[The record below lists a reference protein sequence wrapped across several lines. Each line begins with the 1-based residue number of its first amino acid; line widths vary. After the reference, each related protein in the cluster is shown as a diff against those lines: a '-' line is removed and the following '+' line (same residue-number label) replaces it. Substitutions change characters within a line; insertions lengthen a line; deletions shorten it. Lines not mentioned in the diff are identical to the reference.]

1 MGNSDLPYKKPKNAA
16 ELTWDSF
23 KQEKEQL
30 LKDYIERI
38 YAGDF
43 ALAGCRRRAD
53 LSFNPTN
60 IVAITFTRKA
70 ADEIKGRVRQAV
82 SECVEQAQND
92 LERLRW
98 QEHLQK
104 VESAP
109 ISTIHSLCSRILRD
123 NPVETQLDPEFTILE
138 DFEAQYFFKETL
150 QQYLRKNIKEN
161 AALRRLVQTY
171 GVNSFVNQ
179 VTALG
184 DKLSELVREDNLAEP
199 YLKAKED

>member
-1 MGNSDLPYKKPKNAA
+1 MFRCSPVPGSGKTYVLMKRFVQILRSDL
-16 ELTWDSF
+16 SV
-23 KQEKEQL
+23 
-30 LKDYIERI
+30 
-38 YAGDF
+38 
-43 ALAGCRRRAD
+43 
-53 LSFNPTN
+53 NPTN

-138 DFEAQYFFKETL
+138 DFEAQDFFKETL

-184 DKLSELVREDNLAEP
+184 TSCQSWCVKIIWQSLILRRRKNCRPCSRSCLLLCAR
-199 YLKAKED
+199 